1 MDLSELSCFK
11 MIPQHLIQK
20 EREIL
25 RKERNALEEIE
36 KNRRFAIKVQKG
48 FARATNMDRHES
60 KMAMLNIASHAFNDE
75 INIKKHTLEEI
86 HKLRKEYEEWKTRQN
101 DH

>member
-1 MDLSELSCFK
+1 LDGKEGGKK

-25 RKERNALEEIE
+25 RNERKALEEIE

-48 FARATNMDRHES
+48 LARATNMDRHES
-60 KMAMLNIASHAFNDE
+60 KMAMLNITSHALTTKS
-75 INIKKHTLEEI
+75 ISKSTPRKKYT
-86 HKLRKEYEEWKTRQN
+86 N
-101 DH
+101 